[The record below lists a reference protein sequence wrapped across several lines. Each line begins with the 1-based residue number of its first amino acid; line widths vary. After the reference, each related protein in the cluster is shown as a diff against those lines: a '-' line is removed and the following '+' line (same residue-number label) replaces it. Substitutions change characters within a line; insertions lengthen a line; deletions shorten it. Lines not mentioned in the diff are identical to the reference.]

1 MLKRF
6 SVKNFKAFEDKVT
19 LDLSSIGNYEFNK
32 ECISNGICKTALLY
46 GKNASG
52 KTSLC
57 FALFDIVEVLTDK
70 YVCHEVYKHYKHIL
84 HQDNPTEFDY
94 EFKFGTDEVFYKYS
108 KSDQSSLISEEL
120 IINQKQIFSYDKNST
135 SQDLIAI
142 NLEGAKTLKVT
153 SDKLTLSLCRFI
165 KNNAILENNLENSIF
180 QKFYEFVENMLML
193 WSFQQNSFI
202 GYKNSPN
209 DNLVK
214 DIIEKHN
221 FDKLQQ
227 FFLES
232 GFTDKLTYKKNS
244 IGEYNL
250 FIQYEEKYLDFN
262 DAASQGMNALLLIF
276 YYLEKYHLDNRDNL
290 KKRTSFVCID
300 NFDAFFSFELSHFIV
315 NKFKSF
321 NTQVMLSAHN
331 TCDLSN
337 DLLRPDCYFLC
348 SKNKVINAY
357 NATDKEL
364 RKGHNL
370 EKLYRGGAFFFDD

>member
-70 YVCHEVYKHYKHIL
+70 YVFHEVYKHYKHIL
-84 HQDNPTEFDY
+84 HQDAPTEFEY
-94 EFKFGTDEVFYKYS
+94 EFKFDTDEVFYKYS
-108 KSDQSSLISEEL
+108 KSDQSTLISEEL
-120 IINQKQIFSYDKNST
+120 IINQKQIFSYKKDLVA
-135 SQDLIAI
+135 QDIAV
-142 NLEGAKTLKVT
+142 NLEGAETLKVS
-153 SDKLTLSLCRFI
+153 SDKLNISLCRFI
-165 KNNAILENNLENSIF
+165 KNNALLKNNLENSIF
-180 QKFYEFVENMLML
+180 QKFFEYVENMLMI
-193 WSFQQNSFI
+193 WSFDQSCFI
-202 GYKNSPN
+202 GYKNSPK

-214 DIIEKHN
+214 KIIENRN
-221 FDKLQQ
+221 FEKLQQ

-262 DAASQGMNALLLIF
+262 DAASQGRNALLLIF
-276 YYLEKYHLDNRDNL
+276 YYLEKYHLDNRDNQ
-290 KKRTSFVCID
+290 KKRPSFVCID

-321 NTQVMLSAHN
+321 NTQVMLTAHN

-370 EKLYRGGAFFFDD
+370 EKLYRGGAFFFDN

>member
-1 MLKRF
+1 MLMIWSF
-6 SVKNFKAFEDKVT
+6 
-19 LDLSSIGNYEFNK
+19 
-32 ECISNGICKTALLY
+32 
-46 GKNASG
+46 
-52 KTSLC
+52 
-57 FALFDIVEVLTDK
+57 
-70 YVCHEVYKHYKHIL
+70 
-84 HQDNPTEFDY
+84 
-94 EFKFGTDEVFYKYS
+94 
-108 KSDQSSLISEEL
+108 DQS
-120 IINQKQIFSYDKNST
+120 
-135 SQDLIAI
+135 
-142 NLEGAKTLKVT
+142 
-153 SDKLTLSLCRFI
+153 C
-165 KNNAILENNLENSIF
+165 
-180 QKFYEFVENMLML
+180 
-193 WSFQQNSFI
+193 FI
-202 GYKNSPN
+202 GYKNSPK

-214 DIIEKHN
+214 KIIENRN
-221 FDKLQQ
+221 FEKLQQ

-262 DAASQGMNALLLIF
+262 DAASQGRNALLLIF
-276 YYLEKYHLDNRDNL
+276 YYLEKYHLDNRDNQ
-290 KKRTSFVCID
+290 KKRPSFVCID

-321 NTQVMLSAHN
+321 NTQVMLTAHN

-370 EKLYRGGAFFFDD
+370 EKLYRGGAFFFDN

>member
-52 KTSLC
+52 KSSLC

-70 YVCHEVYKHYKHIL
+70 YVCHDVYKPYKHIL
-84 HQDNPTEFDY
+84 HQDAPTEFEY

-180 QKFYEFVENMLML
+180 QKFFEFVENMLMI
-193 WSFQQNSFI
+193 WSFDQSCFI
-202 GYKNSPN
+202 GYKNSPK

-214 DIIEKHN
+214 KIIENRN
-221 FDKLQQ
+221 FEKLQQ
-227 FFLES
+227 FFLEA

-244 IGEYNL
+244 LGEYNL
-250 FIQYEEKYLDFN
+250 FIQYDDKCLDFN
-262 DAASQGMNALLLIF
+262 DAASNGMKALLLIY
-276 YYLEKYHLDNRDNL
+276 YYLENKLNQD
-290 KKRTSFVCID
+290 KRPSFVCID
-300 NFDAFFSFELSHFIV
+300 NFDAFFSFELSYFIV
-315 NKFKSF
+315 NQVKDC
-321 NTQVMLSAHN
+321 NTQALLTTYN
-331 TCDLSN
+331 TCNFSN

-348 SKNKVINAY
+348 SKNKIVDAN

-364 RKGHNL
+364 RRGHNL
-370 EKLYRGGAFFFDD
+370 EKLYRGGVFSFDN

>member
-32 ECISNGICKTALLY
+32 ECIGNGICKTALLY

-70 YVCHEVYKHYKHIL
+70 YVCHEVFKHYKHIL

-135 SQDLIAI
+135 SQDLISI

-202 GYKNSPN
+202 GYKSSLK

-221 FDKLQQ
+221 FEKLQQ

-276 YYLEKYHLDNRDNL
+276 YYLEKYHLDNRDNQ
-290 KKRTSFVCID
+290 KKRPSFVCID

-321 NTQVMLSAHN
+321 NTQVMLTAHN

-337 DLLRPDCYFLC
+337 DLLQIGRAH
-348 SKNKVINAY
+348 V
-357 NATDKEL
+357 
-364 RKGHNL
+364 
-370 EKLYRGGAFFFDD
+370 

>member
-52 KTSLC
+52 KSSLC

-70 YVCHEVYKHYKHIL
+70 YVCHDVYKPYKHIL
-84 HQDNPTEFDY
+84 HQDAPTEFEY

-180 QKFYEFVENMLML
+180 QKFFEFVENMLMI
-193 WSFQQNSFI
+193 WSFDQSCFI
-202 GYKNSPN
+202 GYKNSPK

-214 DIIEKHN
+214 KIIENRN
-221 FDKLQQ
+221 FEKLQQ
-227 FFLES
+227 FFLEA

-244 IGEYNL
+244 LGEYNL
-250 FIQYEEKYLDFN
+250 FIQYDDKYLDFN
-262 DAASQGMNALLLIF
+262 DAASNGMKALLLIY
-276 YYLEKYHLDNRDNL
+276 YYLENKLNQD
-290 KKRTSFVCID
+290 KIPSFVCID
-300 NFDAFFSFELSHFIV
+300 NFDAFFSFELSYFIV
-315 NKFKSF
+315 NQLKDC
-321 NTQVMLSAHN
+321 NTQALLTTYN
-331 TCDLSN
+331 TCNFSN

-348 SKNKVINAY
+348 SKNKIVDAN

-364 RKGHNL
+364 RRGHNL
-370 EKLYRGGAFFFDD
+370 EKLYRGGAFSFDN

>member
-70 YVCHEVYKHYKHIL
+70 YVCHEIYKPYKHIL
-84 HQDNPTEFDY
+84 HQDAPTEFEY
-94 EFKFGTDEVFYKYS
+94 EFKFGTDEVLYKYS
-108 KSDQSSLISEEL
+108 KSDQSTLISEEL
-120 IINQKQIFSYDKNST
+120 IINQKQIISYDKNTT
-135 SQDLIAI
+135 SQDLISI
-142 NLEGAKTLKVT
+142 NLEGAETLKVS
-153 SDKLTLSLCRFI
+153 SDKLNISICRFI

-202 GYKNSPN
+202 GYKSSLK

-244 IGEYNL
+244 IGEYPL
-250 FIQYEEKYLDFN
+250 FIQYEEKCLDFN
-262 DAASQGMNALLLIF
+262 DSASQGMKDLLLIF
-276 YYLEKYHLDNRDNL
+276 YYLENYHLDNKLNQD
-290 KKRTSFVCID
+290 KRPSFVCID

-315 NKFKSF
+315 KKFKSC
-321 NTQVMLSAHN
+321 NTQAVLTTHN
-331 TCDLSN
+331 TCNLSN

-370 EKLYRGGAFFFDD
+370 EKLYRGGAFPFDD

>member
-52 KTSLC
+52 KSSLC

-70 YVCHEVYKHYKHIL
+70 YVCHDVYKPYKHIL
-84 HQDNPTEFDY
+84 HQDAPTEFEY

-180 QKFYEFVENMLML
+180 QKFFEFVENMLMI
-193 WSFQQNSFI
+193 WSFDQSCFI
-202 GYKNSPN
+202 GYKNSPK

-214 DIIEKHN
+214 KIIENRN
-221 FDKLQQ
+221 FEKLQQ
-227 FFLES
+227 FFLEA

-244 IGEYNL
+244 LGEYNL
-250 FIQYEEKYLDFN
+250 FIQYDDKCLDFN
-262 DAASQGMNALLLIF
+262 DAASNGMKALLLIY
-276 YYLEKYHLDNRDNL
+276 YYLENKLNQD
-290 KKRTSFVCID
+290 KRPSFVCID
-300 NFDAFFSFELSHFIV
+300 NYDAFFSFELSYFIV
-315 NKFKSF
+315 NQLKDC
-321 NTQVMLSAHN
+321 NTQALLTTYN
-331 TCDLSN
+331 TCNLSN

-348 SKNKVINAY
+348 SKNKIVDAN

-364 RKGHNL
+364 RRGHNL
-370 EKLYRGGAFFFDD
+370 EKLYRGGAFSFDN

>member
-52 KTSLC
+52 KSSLC

-70 YVCHEVYKHYKHIL
+70 YVCHDVYKPYKHIL
-84 HQDNPTEFDY
+84 HQDAPTEFEY
-94 EFKFGTDEVFYKYS
+94 EFKFDTDEVFYKYS
-108 KSDQSSLISEEL
+108 KSDQSTLISEEL
-120 IINQKQIFSYDKNST
+120 IINQKQIFSYKEDLVA
-135 SQDLIAI
+135 QDIAV
-142 NLEGAKTLKVT
+142 NLEGAETLKVS
-153 SDKLTLSLCRFI
+153 SDKLNISLCRFI
-165 KNNAILENNLENSIF
+165 KNNALLKNNLENSIF
-180 QKFYEFVENMLML
+180 QKFFEFVENMLMI
-193 WSFQQNSFI
+193 WSFDQSCFI
-202 GYKNSPN
+202 GYKNSPK

-214 DIIEKHN
+214 KIIENRN
-221 FDKLQQ
+221 FEKLQQ
-227 FFLES
+227 FFLEA

-244 IGEYNL
+244 LGEYNL
-250 FIQYEEKYLDFN
+250 FIQYDDKSLDFN
-262 DAASQGMNALLLIF
+262 DAASNGMKALLLIY
-276 YYLEKYHLDNRDNL
+276 YYLENKLNQD
-290 KKRTSFVCID
+290 KRPSFVCID
-300 NFDAFFSFELSHFIV
+300 NFDAFFSFELSYFIV
-315 NKFKSF
+315 NQLKDC
-321 NTQVMLSAHN
+321 NTQALLTTYN
-331 TCDLSN
+331 TCNFSN